1 MPAKIYVLYMLT
13 RRHIRAKV
21 MQSIYAF
28 KQSKSEQLN
37 QEEKFL
43 KKSMEDMYDLFL
55 LNLQLLV
62 EIQNKAEKYLEIVQK
77 KHLATAE
84 ERNPNLKFLSNLVIE
99 KLKDSDALINELE
112 KRKLKHWHL
121 DDEYPAAI
129 WDSLRT
135 SEIYESYVQTH
146 TNDFKEDKEFVVQFF
161 KKIVAPTDRLYDYY
175 EDQKL
180 TWVDDLPIVNTS
192 ILKFLQKIKAN
203 DENLSIPSL
212 FKNFDDEQFGKQL
225 FQKTMLNEDEYL
237 ADVKGKTPGWDQDRY
252 AELDRVLITMGLCEF
267 VKFPS
272 IPVKVTINE
281 YLELAKEYSTPRSS
295 IFINGVLDK
304 LAKEYKASGKINKI
318 GRGLM

>member
-1 MPAKIYVLYMLT
+1 MLT

-21 MQSIYAF
+21 MQSIYAL
-28 KQSKSEQLN
+28 KQSKSEHLT

-62 EIQNKAEKYLEIVQK
+62 EIQNKAEKYLELSQK

-84 ERNPNLKFLSNLVIE
+84 ERNPNLKFLSNKVIA
-99 KLKDSDALINELE
+99 KLKDSDALLHELDR
-112 KRKLKHWHL
+112 KKLKHWNL
-121 DDEYPAAI
+121 DDEYPSLI
-129 WDSLRT
+129 WENLM
-135 SEIYESYVQTH
+135 QTELYAEY
-146 TNDFKEDKEFVVQFF
+146 TQTTDNDFKEDKEFVIQLF
-161 KKIVAPTDRLYDYY
+161 KKVVAPTERLYDYY

-192 ILKFLQKIKAN
+192 ILKFLQKIKAS
-203 DENLSIPSL
+203 DENLKIPSL
-212 FKNFDDEQFGKQL
+212 FKNFDDEQFGKEL
-225 FQKTMLNEDEYL
+225 FQKTMLNENEYL
-237 ADVKGKTPGWDQDRY
+237 EDIKGKTPGWDQDRY
-252 AELDRVLITMGLCEF
+252 AEIDRVLITMGLCEF

-304 LAKEYKASGKINKI
+304 LAKEYKETGKINKI